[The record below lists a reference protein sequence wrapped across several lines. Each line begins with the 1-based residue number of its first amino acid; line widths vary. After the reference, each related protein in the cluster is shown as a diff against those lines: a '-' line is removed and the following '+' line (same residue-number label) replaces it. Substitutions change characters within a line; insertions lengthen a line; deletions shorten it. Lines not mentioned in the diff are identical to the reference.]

1 MVSKNRPKKAK
12 LSERQF
18 VLRLPEY
25 QAAFLDH
32 MIELGIYKS
41 LNDSI
46 VKMVEAFIAD
56 LKRAAEDAKNG

>member
-1 MVSKNRPKKAK
+1 MVSKRRPKKAK
-12 LSERQF
+12 LHERQF

-25 QAAFLDH
+25 QATFLDH

-56 LKRAAEDAKNG
+56 LKKAAEDAKNG